1 MDAEPIPTRD
11 AGLDRLAAFLPRAG
25 AAYAAGRNTDPGPER
40 KGAVSR
46 LSPWLRHRLLTEA
59 EVARAAFAAHGEAA
73 AKFIEEVGWRTYWK
87 GWLEQRPGVFDLYC
101 AGLRR
106 AENRLATEA
115 GLRRAFHDACAG
127 RTGIDCFDSWA
138 REIVAR
144 NYLHNHARMWFASIW
159 IFTLR
164 LPWELGADFF
174 LRHLLDGD
182 IASNTL
188 SWRWVAGLHTPGK
201 HYLARAEN
209 IARFTGGRFDP
220 RGLLDEAAEPL
231 TEAVRPGPALPPQF
245 DPPPS
250 GEVVLLLHE
259 EDCAV
264 ETLDLAGCTVRA
276 VAAVAMPEARAR
288 CGVAPAVAGFAHG
301 ALVDAM
307 GRAAARFGVRPV
319 LLEVDDLAG
328 WAAAHRLKVVT
339 AHPPVGPVAAALAA
353 ADVGAVRVARAWD
366 RALWPHA
373 GRGFFGF
380 RPRIGDAVAAASGG

>member
-1 MDAEPIPTRD
+1 MTPEPIPTRE
-11 AGLDRLAAFLPRAG
+11 AGLRHLADFLPRAG
-25 AAYAAGRNTDPGPER
+25 ARYAAGRNTDPGPET

-59 EVARAAFAAHGEAA
+59 EVARAAFAAHGEVA
-73 AKFIEEVGWRTYWK
+73 AKFIDEVGWRTYWK
-87 GWLEQRPGVFDLYC
+87 GWLEQRPGVYDLYR

-127 RTGIDCFDSWA
+127 NTGIDCFDSWA

-209 IARFTGGRFDP
+209 IARHTGGRFDP

-231 TEAVRPGPALPPQF
+231 TETLTPAPALKPRF
-245 DPPPS
+245 DPPPA
-250 GEVVLLLHE
+250 GEVALLLHE
-259 EDCAV
+259 EDCAA
-264 ETLDLAGCTVRA
+264 ETLDLAGCEVRA
-276 VAAVAMPEARAR
+276 VAAVAMPQARAR
-288 CGVAPAVAGFAHG
+288 GGVAPAVEAFARG
-301 ALVDAM
+301 AVMDAM
-307 GRAAARFGVRPV
+307 ARAAARFGVEPA
-319 LLEVDDLAG
+319 LLEADDLAG

-339 AHPPVGPVAAALAA
+339 AHPPVGPVAEALAA
-353 ADVGAVRVARAWD
+353 ADVPALRVARAWD

-380 RPRIGDAVAAASGG
+380 RPRIGDAVAAASGD